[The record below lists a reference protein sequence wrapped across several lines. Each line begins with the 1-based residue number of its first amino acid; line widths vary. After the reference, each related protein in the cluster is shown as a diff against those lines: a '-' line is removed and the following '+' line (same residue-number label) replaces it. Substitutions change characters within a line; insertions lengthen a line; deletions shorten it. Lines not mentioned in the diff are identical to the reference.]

1 MNIHDGL
8 PWENPVNQEA
18 GGDLSFTRT
27 SLHSLMQAH
36 SGNDPRR
43 KTLRVITTAWCQ
55 VRQGYMKTIKHPL
68 NMKHCY
74 SMNAW
79 DKKKMKTRVTIRS
92 EEIFV
97 KYGYYIY
104 SK

>member
-1 MNIHDGL
+1 MNTHDGL

-36 SGNDPRR
+36 SGNNPRR

-79 DKKKMKTRVTIRS
+79 EKKR
-92 EEIFV
+92 
-97 KYGYYIY
+97 
-104 SK
+104 